1 MRPVARRR
9 LSAGQAVFLGVVG
22 VVLGLALLIGF
33 SYLASDGTIDVN
45 LGDQEFNAGR
55 VDSIADAIERDG
67 PAFYRDAAGGS
78 KDIWLQHL
86 GDDDETGW
94 YAVAARTRP
103 DCTVTWDGVG
113 FVDCDAEEY
122 PPDGSGLTRYVVRVD
137 DERLYVDLND
147 TR

>member
-1 MRPVARRR
+1 MSPR
-9 LSAGQAVFLGVVG
+9 QAVILGVVG
-22 VVLGLALLIGF
+22 VALGVGILVGF
-33 SYLASDGTIDVN
+33 SMLASDGTIDVN
-45 LGDQEFNAGR
+45 LGDREFHAGR

-94 YAVAARTRP
+94 YAVAARVSE

-113 FVDCDAEEY
+113 FVDCEADEY

-137 DERLYVDLND
+137 DGRLYVDLNQTLSD
-147 TR
+147 SEEPE